1 MTRTVRSKALNSDQL
16 FFVRRNFW
24 EFRRHFPDL
33 ADNLYASLDAS
44 TQKALDRE
52 RDGSASNG
60 TSSMSA
66 SLRGSNS
73 SLNSMPSSVIS
84 MCILCLFCNRF
95 GYSRHVRR
103 LSPSA
108 NSCIVSTFFL
118 YFHRFVIVLVR
129 PQSDVKCLDCG
140 VRQRQTRQVR
150 LKSIC
155 WCVIHS

>member
-1 MTRTVRSKALNSDQL
+1 MPIALHENIVEGTDQILNEHLKHPLTHTPL
-16 FFVRRNFW
+16 FFGYRNFW

-44 TQKALDRE
+44 TQKALERE

-84 MCILCLFCNRF
+84 MCILCLSNFPYFSCPLLEQ
-95 GYSRHVRR
+95 STHTCRR
-103 LSPSA
+103 PYRAAGGSPLLS
-108 NSCIVSTFFL
+108 IVSTNRFL
-118 YFHRFVIVLVR
+118 FLFSFPFNCISFL
-129 PQSDVKCLDCG
+129 
-140 VRQRQTRQVR
+140 
-150 LKSIC
+150 
-155 WCVIHS
+155 